1 MSAPTPLTPS
11 QPDWA
16 ERSRQ
21 AVWHPC
27 TQMKVHERFPPRA
40 IVAADGPWLIDDQ
53 GHRILD
59 AVSSWWVNLFGHN
72 HPAIRAALIDQ
83 LHTLGHVMLA
93 GFTHGPVVELS
104 ERLAARTGLGHAF
117 YGSDGASATEFALK
131 MSAHHWRNAG
141 RAGKC
146 RFVSVAGG
154 YHGETVGAL
163 AVTDIALFREAYAPL
178 VRMAAT
184 VPSPDARQAAPGGT
198 SSAMASAA
206 SATGEAKAEAGVITQ
221 IPRST
226 QA

>member
-1 MSAPTPLTPS
+1 LTQPVSANAVAPA
-11 QPDWA
+11 QP
-16 ERSRQ
+16 
-21 AVWHPC
+21 
-27 TQMKVHERFPPRA
+27 
-40 IVAADGPWLIDDQ
+40 
-53 GHRILD
+53 
-59 AVSSWWVNLFGHN
+59 WWVNLFGHN
-72 HPAIRAALIDQ
+72 HPTIRAALIDQ

-93 GFTHGPVVELS
+93 GFTHGQVVELS

-154 YHGETVGAL
+154 YHGETVGAR

-184 VPSPDARQAAPGGT
+184 VPSPDARQAAPGDTPADVAEG
-198 SSAMASAA
+198 AAA
-206 SATGEAKAEAGVITQ
+206 SLGDWLAEHAHETAAVIIEPLIQCAAGKAMHDPLYLKCETRA
-221 IPRST
+221 
-226 QA
+226 

>member
-1 MSAPTPLTPS
+1 LTQPVSANAVAPA
-11 QPDWA
+11 QP
-16 ERSRQ
+16 
-21 AVWHPC
+21 
-27 TQMKVHERFPPRA
+27 
-40 IVAADGPWLIDDQ
+40 
-53 GHRILD
+53 
-59 AVSSWWVNLFGHN
+59 WWVNLFGHN

-83 LHTLGHVMLA
+83 LHTLDHVMLA

-131 MSAHHWRNAG
+131 MSAHHRRNAG

-146 RFVSVAGG
+146 RFVGVAGG

-184 VPSPDARQAAPGGT
+184 VPSPDARQAAPGDTPADVAEG
-198 SSAMASAA
+198 AAA
-206 SATGEAKAEAGVITQ
+206 SLGDWLAEHAHETAAVIIEPLIQCAAGKAMHDPLYLKCETRA
-221 IPRST
+221 
-226 QA
+226 